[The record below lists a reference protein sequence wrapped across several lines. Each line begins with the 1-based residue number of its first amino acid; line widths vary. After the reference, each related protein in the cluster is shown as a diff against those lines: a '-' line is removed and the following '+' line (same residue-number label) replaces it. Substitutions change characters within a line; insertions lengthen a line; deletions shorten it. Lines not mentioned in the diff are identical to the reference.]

1 LDFFG
6 FLSIKILTNI
16 KRWYKDPDILPA
28 IGQSDHMSI
37 MLYPLEKPRRTNT
50 TTKVWVRKRNPS
62 NMQAFGRFLSNLDW
76 SVLSRLSSW
85 QSMCDLFYDI
95 ILMGLDTIIPPQ
107 AVRLHCRDKAWITP
121 EIKSL
126 ISQRQKAL
134 SLGNKAEYNKLRNKV
149 IRVIKQA
156 KFNFYESQVSHLKN
170 SKPKKWWSAI
180 KNLVGSSSKPVF
192 NSAEVDGI
200 ILQRN

>member
-1 LDFFG
+1 
-6 FLSIKILTNI
+6 
-16 KRWYKDPDILPA
+16 
-28 IGQSDHMSI
+28 
-37 MLYPLEKPRRTNT
+37 MLYPLEKQRRTNA

-76 SVLSRLSSW
+76 SVLSRLSSC

-95 ILMGLDTIIPPQ
+95 ILMGLDTIILPK
-107 AVRLHCRDKAWITP
+107 AVRLHCKDKAWITP

-126 ISQRQKAL
+126 ISQRQKAF

-149 IRVIKQA
+149 IRIIKQA
-156 KFNFYESQVSHLKN
+156 KFNFYVSQVSHLKN

-180 KNLVGSSSKPVF
+180 KN
-192 NSAEVDGI
+192 
-200 ILQRN
+200 